1 MRDGRTIKLLGVQ
14 GGQEMEINLSHILLV
29 LVVILLFAIFV
40 RLGSIAIQITRNQE
54 INNAYNS
61 NHHSQRGELLQT
73 QSEHLEE
80 ISSNVQQLQSDI
92 EDMKFVADVFYKYKL
107 PDKKERDL
115 LDQIAIDNE
124 VSDGIARA
132 RNKNT

>member
-1 MRDGRTIKLLGVQ
+1 
-14 GGQEMEINLSHILLV
+14 MEINLSHILLV
-29 LVVILLFAIFV
+29 LVAILLFAIFV
-40 RLGSIAIQITRNQE
+40 RLGSIAIQISRNQE
-54 INNAYNS
+54 IKNAYDS
-61 NHHSQRGELLQT
+61 DHYSLRSELLQT

-92 EDMKFVADVFYKYKL
+92 EDIKFVADVFYQYKL